1 MWYLQESNQGHKDF
15 QSFALPTELRYRIL
29 KCSKYKRVFRFE
41 QIITNKN
48 LLVFLNIVLITFM
61 NLILDIGNTLSKYS
75 VFESDI
81 IIDQGTWKSKG
92 IVEEF
97 EIWIKNNPE
106 CESIIVSDVYGVDN
120 TVFELRAKCKV
131 VWVSSDINLPF
142 KINYETPQTLGSD
155 RLSLIASA
163 IIAYPNKNCLV
174 IDLGTCITYDFVN
187 KNREYYG
194 GSISP
199 GFSVRYMS
207 LKTHTSKLPQLKFN
221 LPKNISGNSTEESI
235 HSGIYFG
242 IIGEVKNQIR
252 AYNENFKDLT
262 VILTG
267 GDADKLANQIKNVI
281 FANHNFLA
289 KGLYTVLQLN
299 TD

>member
-1 MWYLQESNQGHKDF
+1 
-15 QSFALPTELRYRIL
+15 
-29 KCSKYKRVFRFE
+29 
-41 QIITNKN
+41 
-48 LLVFLNIVLITFM
+48 M

>member
-1 MWYLQESNQGHKDF
+1 
-15 QSFALPTELRYRIL
+15 
-29 KCSKYKRVFRFE
+29 
-41 QIITNKN
+41 
-48 LLVFLNIVLITFM
+48 M
-61 NLILDIGNTLSKYS
+61 NLILDIGNTFSKYS

-81 IIDQGTWKSKG
+81 IIDQGTWRS
-92 IVEEF
+92 IDTVEEF

-106 CESIIVSDVYGVDN
+106 CESIIVSDVFGVDN
-120 TVFELRAKCKV
+120 SAFELKAKCKV
-131 VWVSSDINLPF
+131 VWVSSGINWPF
-142 KINYETPQTLGSD
+142 KINYETPETLGPD

-163 IIAYPNKNCLV
+163 IIAYPKKNCLV

-199 GFSVRYMS
+199 GFSLRYMS
-207 LKTHTSKLPQLKFN
+207 LNTYTSKLPQLKFN
-221 LPKNISGNSTEESI
+221 LPKNISGNSTEKSI

-242 IIGEVKNQIR
+242 IIGEVKNQIS
-252 AYNENFKDLT
+252 YYDKKFKNLT

-267 GDADKLANQIKNVI
+267 GDADKLSNQIKNGI

-299 TD
+299 TN